1 MATANAAAQ
10 APTWRAAMTASDLD
24 MPPLSSKFSRARA
37 WLYLAS
43 ASALAKAKLN
53 PFLKLTWSARTHF
66 MLPAGEQRLSFLFVP
81 LVVSEEDWLV
91 RSLWA
96 IAIDVA
102 AKDGVLPM
110 ESEAGLSS
118 LVIASDEAAVVVGLS
133 RNCVFAQTPE
143 LCYAV
148 WTLVAGSMLF
158 GYLVFLLRVR
168 SDALPEAN
176 RESVMI
182 HGCLRKIVPVWDV

>member
-1 MATANAAAQ
+1 
-10 APTWRAAMTASDLD
+10 
-24 MPPLSSKFSRARA
+24 MPRLSSKFSRARA

-43 ASALAKAKLN
+43 ASALANAKLN
-53 PFLKLTWSARTHF
+53 PFSEVDVVGADPFHT
-66 MLPAGEQRLSFLFVP
+66 AGRRAALELLVVF

-96 IAIDVA
+96 IAIGVA

-118 LVIASDEAAVVVGLS
+118 LVVASDEAAVVVGLS

-143 LCYAV
+143 LC
-148 WTLVAGSMLF
+148 
-158 GYLVFLLRVR
+158 
-168 SDALPEAN
+168 
-176 RESVMI
+176 
-182 HGCLRKIVPVWDV
+182 

>member
-1 MATANAAAQ
+1 M
-10 APTWRAAMTASDLD
+10 
-24 MPPLSSKFSRARA
+24 
-37 WLYLAS
+37 
-43 ASALAKAKLN
+43 
-53 PFLKLTWSARTHF
+53 
-66 MLPAGEQRLSFLFVP
+66 SFLFVL

-110 ESEAGLSS
+110 ESEVGLSS
-118 LVIASDEAAVVVGLS
+118 LVISNDEAAVVVGLS